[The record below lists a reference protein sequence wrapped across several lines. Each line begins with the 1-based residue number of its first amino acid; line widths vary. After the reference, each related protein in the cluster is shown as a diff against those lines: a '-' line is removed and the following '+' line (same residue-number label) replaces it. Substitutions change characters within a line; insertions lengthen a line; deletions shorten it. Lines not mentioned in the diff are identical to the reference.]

1 MMSLMLTVSAVLA
14 GLVFVVVGVFSL
26 IALFMGDLL
35 ESEAAAA
42 TDTHLTEA
50 A

>member
-26 IALFMGDLL
+26 ISLFMGDLL
-35 ESEAAAA
+35 ESEAAA